1 MPDKFYQ
8 ILNHDPQMLLEDKPE
23 KMGYSLV
30 LALYLKSLLKLL
42 QESADE
48 IKHIVVE
55 GMSRS
60 IRLAAAYPVIV
71 KKWIKVLL

>member
-1 MPDKFYQ
+1 
-8 ILNHDPQMLLEDKPE
+8 MLLEDKPE